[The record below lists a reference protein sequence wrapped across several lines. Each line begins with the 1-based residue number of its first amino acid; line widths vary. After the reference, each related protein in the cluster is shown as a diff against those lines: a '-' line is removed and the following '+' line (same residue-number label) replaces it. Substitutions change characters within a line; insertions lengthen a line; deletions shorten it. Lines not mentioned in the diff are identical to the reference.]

1 MAQLGFHDFTVGSTL
16 TAALMDGVMRQ
27 TTMYFADY
35 ATMLS
40 DLSGVEEEGMFCY
53 TAAGDNFW
61 YYNGTDFVPFMST
74 WATWTPVWTNL
85 SAGNGT
91 VSAQY
96 RYTGS
101 EMRCRGVFVL
111 GSTSSVTGSP
121 IQFTIPNSETSA
133 ATGGGSIGS
142 AFFVDASATA
152 KPYSGIT
159 VVSASDTLVSF
170 VGSDD
175 NYTSASTPFT
185 WTTSDTIRW
194 DLHIA
199 L

>member
-1 MAQLGFHDFTVGSTL
+1 MAQLGFHDFAVADTL
-16 TAALMDGVMRQ
+16 TAALMDGVLRQ
-27 TTMYFADY
+27 TVMTFADY

-40 DLSGVEEEGMFCY
+40 ELSGVEEHGMVCV
-53 TAAGDNFW
+53 TTAGDNIW
-61 YYNGTDFVPFMST
+61 MYDGSDWVPIMST
-74 WATWTPVWTNL
+74 WADFTPAWTNL

-91 VSAQY
+91 VSAEY

-121 IQFTIPNSETSA
+121 IQFTIPNSESSR

-142 AFFVDASATA
+142 AFFVDSSASA

-175 NYTSASTPFT
+175 NYTSASAPFT
-185 WTTSDTIRW
+185 WATSDTIRW
-194 DLHIA
+194 DVHIA

>member
-1 MAQLGFHDFTVGSTL
+1 MAQLGFHDFAVSDTL
-16 TAALMDGVMRQ
+16 TAAHMDGILRQ
-27 TTMYFADY
+27 SVMYFADY

-40 DLSGVEEEGMFCY
+40 DVSGVEEEGMSCY
-53 TAAGDNFW
+53 TAAGNNFW
-61 YYNGTDFVPFMST
+61 YYDGTDFVSFMSS
-74 WATWTPVWTNL
+74 WAAFTPAWTNF
-85 SAGNGT
+85 SAGDGT

-121 IQFTIPNSETSA
+121 IQFTIPNSETST
-133 ATGGGSIGS
+133 ATGGGSLGS
-142 AFFVDASATA
+142 AFFVDSSATN
-152 KPYSGIT
+152 KPYGGLT
-159 VVSASDTLVSF
+159 VVSAADTLVSF

-185 WTTSDTIRW
+185 YAPGDTIRW
-194 DLHIA
+194 DIHIA